1 LLTPPDSLSIS
12 VIESISD
19 AEFAVTEI
27 LKLTEKVPFIGLDCE
42 WVGNNSTAL
51 LQLAVFS
58 DSGTK
63 CYLFRLQKFDDK
75 IFELLNN
82 ILNENS
88 IIKLGVGIDGDYKR
102 LLAEGFVDV
111 TKYSFLD
118 LRFLAVQ
125 RVG

>member
-1 LLTPPDSLSIS
+1 MHLLNLNFTNENVLMI
-12 VIESISD
+12 VQT
-19 AEFAVTEI
+19 EFGQD
-27 LKLTEKVPFIGLDCE
+27 GLDCE